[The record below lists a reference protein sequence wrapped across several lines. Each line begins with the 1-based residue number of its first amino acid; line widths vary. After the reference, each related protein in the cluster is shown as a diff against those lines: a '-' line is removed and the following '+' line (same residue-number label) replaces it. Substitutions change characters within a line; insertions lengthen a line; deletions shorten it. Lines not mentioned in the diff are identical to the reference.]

1 MAAPFGFVAF
11 LQHQIR
17 FAREAALRRPVCPKR
32 QHMPMF
38 SPCRLLLSKL

>member
-32 QHMPMF
+32 QHMAPL
-38 SPCRLLLSKL
+38 SACRFKLSKL